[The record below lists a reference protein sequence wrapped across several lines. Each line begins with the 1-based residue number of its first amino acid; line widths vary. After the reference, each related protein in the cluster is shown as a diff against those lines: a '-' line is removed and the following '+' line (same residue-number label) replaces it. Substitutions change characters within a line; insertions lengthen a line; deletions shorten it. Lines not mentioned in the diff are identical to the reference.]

1 MSIVYRTIVIL
12 VIVLIAMVVVA
23 MANNEYGADPFGTND
38 AEFPRP
44 LLYTQQNNTIW
55 LYEDLDLGVVS
66 RYQYLKV
73 WVPAYYAF
81 GVLRPCL
88 CMLKLMEIAL
98 LSQTSG
104 NFADVLWLLKGRQSM
119 RMLSQLSNQ
128 SIRVFGLVSHSL
140 RYDSPRPGKGG
151 GSFFSVISY
160 EFILFYAMVSY
171 ACILIYA
178 G

>member
-23 MANNEYGADPFGTND
+23 MANNEYGADPFGTDD
-38 AEFPRP
+38 AEFPQP

-140 RYDSPRPGKGG
+140 RYDKG
-151 GSFFSVISY
+151 FRECY
-160 EFILFYAMVSY
+160 
-171 ACILIYA
+171 
-178 G
+178 

>member
-1 MSIVYRTIVIL
+1 MNTAQIL
-12 VIVLIAMVVVA
+12 
-23 MANNEYGADPFGTND
+23 FGTDD